1 MTRTTI
7 NGQKYMKRKDGQPL
21 TTEEK
26 KKIEKGE
33 MVWSHYATEYT
44 FYKIIK

>member
-26 KKIEKGE
+26 KKIERKE
-33 MVWSHYATEYT
+33 LVWSYYATEYT
-44 FYKIIK
+44 YYRIVK